1 MRQEN
6 HEFEASLGNK
16 KKKEKKKKKKH
27 IQIGKKGSKIIP
39 VGR

>member
-16 KKKEKKKKKKH
+16 KKKEKKKKKETH
-27 IQIGKKGSKIIP
+27 PNWKKRK
-39 VGR
+39 